1 MLVENN
7 EIVRKEEIA
16 NITDNYFTNIT
27 TLLKLKPT
35 KIDHKAN
42 LESILNIFQKHESIK
57 RINLANLHSKS
68 SLKFNSA
75 SKLDVKKKI
84 LKLSF
89 KKVTRKGDVTVKI
102 LKTALTFNYQNY
114 LSLLTTALKRSF
126 L

>member
-35 KIDHKAN
+35 KTDHKAN

-68 SLKFNSA
+68 SLKFNSV

-84 LKLSF
+84 LNLSF
-89 KKVTRKGDVTVKI
+89 KKVTRKGDVPAKI
-102 LKTALTFNYQNY
+102 LKTALTFNYQN
-114 LSLLTTALKRSF
+114 
-126 L
+126 